1 LVGEKTKDDRD
12 KDIEDGT
19 NIPRVPT
26 PFANGAVATLLEIC
40 EVKDESETKPNL
52 MTTGPTLGIATP
64 SGDQLTI
71 AKIGSLWSGKR
82 FCIAALL
89 FLNLF
94 INFMHRINLSVAAP
108 AIARD
113 FGWDAGKM
121 GLLFSSYQWTY
132 CFFLLLWGW
141 MSDRVGTRVINGL
154 SVAIWSVAGMLTGV
168 ATTFVGMLG
177 TRLALGAGE
186 AASYPTSGK
195 VVRQWFPPQERGL
208 ATAIFNAG
216 SFAGP
221 AFSAPLVAWL
231 LMKEGWRVSFM
242 ITGSL
247 GFLWVALWLKFFRT
261 PAECSWLPEEERN
274 YILSETD
281 SHAKAA
287 PPPGG
292 TLFRLMGRKTMWGL
306 FLTQGCCAYTM
317 LLFLFW
323 LPSYLVQAR
332 HMSLVRASWFTSVP
346 YVIAVVLGLFI
357 GKLSDSVLTR
367 DAIKEGKRRT
377 LLIVFIL
384 LSCTV
389 MSIGVIANE
398 WLLLLLVSISLAS
411 ISSAL
416 SLNIALT
423 SDLVWNP
430 EMVGIAIGFLI
441 LGGNI
446 FGSLVPVATGYIVKW
461 TGSFNL
467 AFYLAGFLLLVAA
480 LICFIMTRTPLS
492 FETV

>member
-1 LVGEKTKDDRD
+1 
-12 KDIEDGT
+12 
-19 NIPRVPT
+19 
-26 PFANGAVATLLEIC
+26 
-40 EVKDESETKPNL
+40 
-52 MTTGPTLGIATP
+52 MTTGPGMGIAAP
-64 SGDQLTI
+64 EQI
-71 AKIGSLWSGKR
+71 AFAKTSSLWSGKR
-82 FCIAALL
+82 FYIAALL

-113 FGWDAGKM
+113 FHWDAGKM

-132 CFFLLLWGW
+132 CLFLLLWGW
-141 MSDRVGTRVINGL
+141 MSDRTGTRMVNGL
-154 SVAIWSVAGMLTGV
+154 SVTIWSVAGMLTGA
-168 ATTFVGMLG
+168 ATTFVGMIA

-186 AASYPTSGK
+186 AASFPTSGK

-216 SFAGP
+216 TFAGP

-231 LMKEGWRVSFM
+231 LIKEGWRTSFM
-242 ITGSL
+242 LTGSL
-247 GFLWVALWLKFFRT
+247 GFVWVILWLTFFRT
-261 PAECSWLPEEERN
+261 PSECSWLPEEERN
-274 YILSETD
+274 YILAQTD
-281 SHAKAA
+281 SHIKVAA
-287 PPPGG
+287 PPKG
-292 TLFRLMGRKTMWGL
+292 TLFRLMSRRTMWGL

-323 LPSYLVQAR
+323 LPSYLVQSR
-332 HMSLVRASWFTSVP
+332 HMSLGKASWFTSIP
-346 YVIAVVLGLFI
+346 YVAAVVLGLLI

-367 DAIKEGKRRT
+367 EAIKQGKRRT
-377 LLIVFIL
+377 LLIIFIL

-389 MSIGVIANE
+389 LLTNMVASE
-398 WLLLLLVSISLAS
+398 FLLLLLISISLAC

-423 SDLVWNP
+423 NDLVWNP

-446 FGSLVPVATGYIVKW
+446 FGSLVPIATGYIVKW
-461 TGSFNL
+461 TGSFDL
-467 AFYLAGFLLLVAA
+467 AFYLAGFLLFAAA
-480 LICFIMTRTPLS
+480 LICFTMTRQPLS
-492 FETV
+492 FEESI

>member
-1 LVGEKTKDDRD
+1 
-12 KDIEDGT
+12 
-19 NIPRVPT
+19 
-26 PFANGAVATLLEIC
+26 
-40 EVKDESETKPNL
+40 
-52 MTTGPTLGIATP
+52 MTTGPIIDIAACHADQGP
-64 SGDQLTI
+64 IASG
-71 AKIGSLWSGKR
+71 GSLWSGKR
-82 FCIAALL
+82 LFIAALL

-113 FGWDAGKM
+113 FRWDAGKM

-132 CFFLLLWGW
+132 CLFLLMWGW
-141 MSDRVGTRVINGL
+141 MADRVSTRTVNAV

-168 ATTFVGMLG
+168 ATTFGSMLA

-186 AASYPTSGK
+186 AASFPTSGK
-195 VVRQWFPPQERGL
+195 VIRQWFPASERGL

-231 LMKEGWRVSFM
+231 LVKEGWRFSFM

-247 GFLWVALWLKFFRT
+247 GFIWVLLWLKFFR
-261 PAECSWLPEEERN
+261 PPSECAWLPEGERK
-274 YILSETD
+274 YILAETD
-281 SHAKAA
+281 SQAITSA
-287 PPPGG
+287 PPKGA
-292 TLFRLMGRKTMWGL
+292 LLRLMGRTTMWGL

-323 LPSYLVQAR
+323 LPSYLVQSR
-332 HMSLVRASWFTSVP
+332 HMSLVKASWFTSIP
-346 YVIAVVLGLFI
+346 YVMAVILGLLI
-357 GKLSDSVLTR
+357 GKLSDTVLTR
-367 DAIKEGKRRT
+367 EAIKQGKRRT

-389 MSIGVIANE
+389 LLINMVANE
-398 WLLLLLVSISLAS
+398 LLLLLVISISLAC

-423 SDLVWNP
+423 NDLVWNP
-430 EMVGIAIGFLI
+430 EMVGVAMGFLI

-446 FGSLVPVATGYIVKW
+446 FGSLVPIATGYIVKW
-461 TGSFNL
+461 TGSFDL
-467 AFYLAGFLLLVAA
+467 AFYLAAFLLFASA
-480 LICFIMTRTPLS
+480 LICFTMTRRPLS
-492 FETV
+492 FEESI